1 MTKRP
6 TTLQRR
12 PQDDLFGDFN
22 MMPIFVVYTG
32 VKKRRQAAPT
42 LAISPWKTPSGWSS
56 RHARLVQQIGA
67 LKSEQLAPNLK
78 CYMGNLAAADSG
90 GE

>member
-1 MTKRP
+1 
-6 TTLQRR
+6 
-12 PQDDLFGDFN
+12 
-22 MMPIFVVYTG
+22 MMPIFLVYNG
-32 VKKRRQAAPT
+32 AHNDANRAYISYLT
-42 LAISPWKTPSGWSS
+42 LEDVQRLVIE
-56 RHARLVQQIGA
+56 HARLVQQIGA